1 MNNCEA
7 VEDASISGD
16 VSLPRHGGEAVFA
29 SWESEGLEAVIVF
42 YIILSRRLVRGS
54 EQSI

>member
-42 YIILSRRLVRGS
+42 YIISRRLVRGS
-54 EQSI
+54 E